1 MSIGPVCLDFGGQFR
16 PPLSRTMEWSRT
28 AIRRWAM
35 AEERTA
41 QVALTVRELRWLLE
55 QIGASVDSDSTRE
68 SIRDEIEAQL
78 ERALFELE
86 GRE

>member
-1 MSIGPVCLDFGGQFR
+1 MSIGPVCLDFGGEFR
-16 PPLSRTMEWSRT
+16 PPLSRTMARSRT
-28 AIRRWAM
+28 ATRRRAM

-55 QIGASVDSDSTRE
+55 QIGASVDPD
-68 SIRDEIEAQL
+68 SIRDPVRDEVEAQL

>member
-1 MSIGPVCLDFGGQFR
+1 
-16 PPLSRTMEWSRT
+16 
-28 AIRRWAM
+28 M

-55 QIGASVDSDSTRE
+55 QIGCTVDPDAIRNAV
-68 SIRDEIEAQL
+68 RDEVEARL